1 MNLRKLFDKL
11 FDIKRPLFMDLDGTI
26 IRTSSGDTF
35 PRDYDDWEMMP
46 GVVEALKKY
55 HPTIIHIVSNQGGI
69 EKGFVNEAMWLS
81 KVKKIAYSLGNV
93 VKCPVTIAYC
103 PSDRDS
109 FYRKPNEGMV
119 VKYMAGVA
127 TSDCLMVGD
136 ASGLEGRFSDSDRV
150 CALNAGIPYMD
161 ISEFIDRY
169 TK

>member
-1 MNLRKLFDKL
+1 MNLRKLFDV
-11 FDIKRPLFMDLDGTI
+11 KRPLFVDLDGTI

-55 HPTIIHIVSNQGGI
+55 HPTVIHIVSNQGGI
-69 EKGFVNEAMWLS
+69 EKGFVNESMWLA
-81 KVKKIAYSLGNV
+81 KVNKIAHYLESV
-93 VKCPVTIAYC
+93 VKCPVTIDYC
-103 PSDRDS
+103 PSDRES

-119 VKYMAGVA
+119 VKHMVGVVP
-127 TSDCLMVGD
+127 SDCLMVGD
-136 ASGLEGRFSDSDRV
+136 ASGLEGQFSDTDRL